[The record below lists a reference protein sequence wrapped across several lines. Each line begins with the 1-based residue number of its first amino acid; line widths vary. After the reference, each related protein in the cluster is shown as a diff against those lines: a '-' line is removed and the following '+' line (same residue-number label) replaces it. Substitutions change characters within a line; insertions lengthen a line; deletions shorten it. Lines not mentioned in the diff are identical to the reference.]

1 MAGDRRSI
9 AFLIP
14 RVCNRNTP
22 QHLISF
28 ALNLP
33 RQFGRGNAIF
43 CVCVSRRSSQSI
55 FRLFRLSAHVRA
67 YIHAC
72 NHRATR
78 PQLKIVSRLSSS
90 TTIGLSVGRD
100 KRCKTGSTLGIRI
113 SSSALFRKITAFQ
126 PNMSKPSQL
135 GGAVP
140 FKNGASPGTGR
151 ATSASL
157 PCSWNITRRWDG
169 MLTELDACPI
179 IITT

>member
-1 MAGDRRSI
+1 MARDRRSI

-28 ALNLP
+28 ALFLP
-33 RQFGRGNAIF
+33 RQYGRGNAIF
-43 CVCVSRRSSQSI
+43 CVCVSRRSPQSI
-55 FRLFRLSAHVRA
+55 FRLFRLGAHVHP

-78 PQLKIVSRLSSS
+78 SQLQIVSRLSSS

-113 SSSALFRKITAFQ
+113 SSSAWFHKITAFQ

-135 GGAVP
+135 GGAEQSR
-140 FKNGASPGTGR
+140 KIASPGTGR
-151 ATSASL
+151 ATSASS
-157 PCSWNITRRWDG
+157 PCSWNMTRRSDG

-179 IITT
+179 IIST